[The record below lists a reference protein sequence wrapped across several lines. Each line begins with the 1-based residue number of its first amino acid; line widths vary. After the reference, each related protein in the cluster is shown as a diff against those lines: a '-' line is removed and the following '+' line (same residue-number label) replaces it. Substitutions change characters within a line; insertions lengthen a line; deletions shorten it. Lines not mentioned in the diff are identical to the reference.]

1 MDLLLATRNRHKLA
15 EIAAILGPG
24 LRALTLD
31 DRPDAPLVMEDE
43 PTLEGNARKKAAQT
57 AAATGLWCLA
67 DDTGLEVEALHGAPG
82 VHSAR
87 YAGPDCDYAANNR
100 KLLEELRGLPP
111 ERRRAAFRTIMALAS
126 PDGKVTME
134 EGRLEGVIADT
145 PAGTGGFGYDP
156 LFFVPSRGCTLA
168 QMSLEEK
175 NGLSHRAAALAR
187 ILPHVRRLV
196 LAAGLACL
204 ALPAS
209 AGRTEPAS
217 QTIWDQI
224 MTEQATRD
232 VREGAQYLDLKD
244 YEGAVREF
252 TRAVQADPA
261 DPTAHMMLGV
271 GYYWTGRVDLSLAEY
286 RKALE
291 FDPQSAQAWLLT
303 GIALAWKGEDKA
315 AYEAFQKA
323 AAYDPKRPDA
333 QMNLGSIEA
342 SLGMMNEALA
352 HTRKAIVFDSHNPL
366 YHYQLAVLYR
376 KLGRDADCIDAL
388 RRALNYFPEFE
399 DALLE
404 LGAAQERSK
413 VPQDALRSFRKA
425 VDLKAHDAVARF
437 RLGRLLLRD
446 GQAKSARA
454 VMAEAF
460 RLTPEEGGGGL
471 QLSVSYAGGKSQAE
485 APGEKPAA
493 PAAPKPLDANDPLA
507 VFSRNLERVPLDQ
520 SAVLEVDVLFTPKP
534 KLVKAPAE
542 GTSALGQALAKRLAG
557 PESAPKA
564 VRRQYQLRQAKPEE
578 RAAQIRQIVEDL
590 KGLLQ
595 GAPSGADTR
604 LGMNL
609 TFTHLAEA
617 SASAGRGEAGPPAKV
632 SFEPRQV
639 GNDLGLWVIGTGWMG
654 LVEEALPESG
664 EAPSQPEQSDW
675 WMATGLGYAALGDGQ
690 RALSAFERAVQLDAA
705 NAAAWLGRGVAA
717 VMTGDEAGA
726 VAALRAAL
734 RVDPKN
740 RAASDGLKWLL
751 RPAAT
756 KQPAQ
761 AAAVKGGG

>member
-1 MDLLLATRNRHKLA
+1 
-15 EIAAILGPG
+15 
-24 LRALTLD
+24 
-31 DRPDAPLVMEDE
+31 
-43 PTLEGNARKKAAQT
+43 
-57 AAATGLWCLA
+57 
-67 DDTGLEVEALHGAPG
+67 
-82 VHSAR
+82 
-87 YAGPDCDYAANNR
+87 
-100 KLLEELRGLPP
+100 
-111 ERRRAAFRTIMALAS
+111 
-126 PDGKVTME
+126 
-134 EGRLEGVIADT
+134 
-145 PAGTGGFGYDP
+145 
-156 LFFVPSRGCTLA
+156 
-168 QMSLEEK
+168 
-175 NGLSHRAAALAR
+175 
-187 ILPHVRRLV
+187 
-196 LAAGLACL
+196 
-204 ALPAS
+204 
-209 AGRTEPAS
+209 
-217 QTIWDQI
+217 
-224 MTEQATRD
+224 
-232 VREGAQYLDLKD
+232 
-244 YEGAVREF
+244 
-252 TRAVQADPA
+252 
-261 DPTAHMMLGV
+261 ML
-271 GYYWTGRVDLSLAEY
+271 
-286 RKALE
+286 
-291 FDPQSAQAWLLT
+291 
-303 GIALAWKGEDKA
+303 
-315 AYEAFQKA
+315 
-323 AAYDPKRPDA
+323 
-333 QMNLGSIEA
+333 
-342 SLGMMNEALA
+342 
-352 HTRKAIVFDSHNPL
+352 DSHNPL

-376 KLGRDADCIDAL
+376 KLGRDADCIEAL
-388 RRALNYFPEFE
+388 RHALNYFPEFE

-413 VPQDALRSFRKA
+413 APQDALRSFRKA

-437 RLGRLLLRD
+437 RLGRLLLHD

-493 PAAPKPLDANDPLA
+493 PAAPKFPDDNDPLA

-520 SAVLEVDVLFTPKP
+520 SAVLEVDVLFTPKL

-542 GTSALGQALAKRLAG
+542 GSSALGQALAKRLAG

-590 KGLLQ
+590 KGLMQ
-595 GAPSGADTR
+595 GAPEGSDTR

-617 SASAGRGEAGPPAKV
+617 STGRGEAGPPAKV

-664 EAPSQPEQSDW
+664 EAPNHPEQSDW

-690 RALSAFERAVQLDAA
+690 RALSAFERAVQLDGS
-705 NAAAWLGRGVAA
+705 NAAAWLGQGVAA

-740 RAASDGLKWLL
+740 RAAQDGIKWLL

-761 AAAVKGGG
+761 AGAGKGGG